1 MNNNETIFALSSGH
15 GKSGVAV
22 IRISGTNLGQVFS
35 KFINKKDFSARY
47 AYFTNLKDS
56 ENYLIDQVICI
67 YFQAPHS
74 FTGED
79 IIEIHSHGAPAVI
92 EKIFSYLTE
101 LGFRMAAPGEF
112 SRRAF
117 YNNKMDLADIDGLAA
132 LLDAQ
137 TDKQRQNAL
146 KSMLGNDS
154 KIYDAWRNQM
164 IEISAYA
171 AAMLDY
177 AEDEL
182 PANIGE
188 TIRKRTENLY
198 EEIKNSLSRYTAVR
212 AIRSGFNIVLIGETN
227 VGKSSLFNAIL
238 GANRA
243 IVSDIPGTTR
253 DVVSAQLDI
262 DGYLV
267 NLSDTAGLRET
278 TDTIE
283 QIGIQ
288 RTQSEIENANLV
300 LRVIDG
306 TKEENISPAIENE
319 VLVVNKSDL
328 TTCNKN
334 PNAIYVSA
342 KTGNGISYLIEIIK
356 EKISTLTKTTESTVA
371 INARTYSL
379 LQDAAV
385 ELNGAINSPKENYD
399 IFSEHVRRAAD
410 NIGKILGTITAAEV
424 MDATFS
430 QLCLGK

>member
-22 IRISGTNLGQVFS
+22 IRISGTNLGRTFS
-35 KFINKKDFSARY
+35 KFINKKDFFARR

-101 LGFRMAAPGEF
+101 LGFRMATPGEF

-146 KSMLGNDS
+146 KSMLGTDS
-154 KIYDAWRNQM
+154 KIYEAWRNQM

-188 TIRKRTENLY
+188 TIRKKTEKLH
-198 EEIKNSLSRYTAVR
+198 EEIKASLSRYTAVR
-212 AIRSGFNIVLIGETN
+212 AIRSGFNIALIGETN

-283 QIGIQ
+283 KIGIQ
-288 RTQSEIENANLV
+288 RTKSEIENANLV

-306 TKEENISPAIENE
+306 TKDANISSATENE
-319 VLVVNKSDL
+319 ILVVNKSDL
-328 TTCNKN
+328 ASCKKI

-342 KTGNGISYLIEIIK
+342 KTGSGIKDLIEVIK

-371 INARTYSL
+371 VNARTYSL

-385 ELNGAINSPKENYD
+385 ELNNAINSPKENYD

-410 NIGKILGTITAAEV
+410 NIGKILGTITASEV

>member
-22 IRISGTNLGQVFS
+22 IRISGTNLGQTFS
-35 KFINKKDFSARY
+35 KFINKKDFFPRH

-92 EKIFSYLTE
+92 EKIFSYLIG
-101 LGFRMAAPGEF
+101 LGFRMATPGEF

-146 KSMLGNDS
+146 KSMLGTDS

-188 TIRKRTENLY
+188 TIRKKTEKLH
-198 EEIKNSLSRYTAVR
+198 EEIKTSLSRYTAVR

-283 QIGIQ
+283 KIGIQ

-306 TKEENISPAIENE
+306 TKDTNISSATENE
-319 VLVVNKSDL
+319 ILVVNKSDL
-328 TTCNKN
+328 ASCKKI

-342 KTGNGISYLIEIIK
+342 KTGSGIKDLIEVIK

-371 INARTYSL
+371 VNARTYSL

-385 ELNGAINSPKENYD
+385 ELNNAINSPKENYD

-410 NIGKILGTITAAEV
+410 NIGKILGTITATEV

>member
-22 IRISGTNLGQVFS
+22 IRISGTELKDTFS
-35 KFINKKDFSARY
+35 CFINKDNFIPRH

-56 ENYLIDQVICI
+56 NKELIDQVICI
-67 YFQAPHS
+67 YFQASHS

-101 LGFRMAAPGEF
+101 LGFRMATPGEF

-146 KSMLGNDS
+146 KSMLGTDS

-188 TIRKRTENLY
+188 TIRKKTEKLH
-198 EEIKNSLSRYTAVR
+198 EEIKASLSRYTAVR

-227 VGKSSLFNAIL
+227 VGKSSLFNTLL

-278 TDTIE
+278 TKKKKK
-283 QIGIQ
+283 IGIQ

-300 LRVIDG
+300 LHVIDG
-306 TKEENISPAIENE
+306 TKDANISSAKGNE
-319 VLVVNKSDL
+319 ILVVNKSDL
-328 TTCNKN
+328 ASCKKI

-342 KTGNGISYLIEIIK
+342 KTGSGIKDLIEVIK

-371 INARTYSL
+371 VNARTYSL
-379 LQDAAV
+379 LQDAAA

-410 NIGKILGTITAAEV
+410 NIGKILGTITATEV